1 MNVTMPTP
9 PLSFNPA
16 LDLSRLAADYAR
28 KGRLQVRDAFT
39 EASAERMLDVL
50 ERETPWGLAFNDGA
64 HVVQLEAGQLAQLT
78 PQDRQRITLGVAE
91 GARTGY
97 QFIYAYY
104 PILQAYFDPRSP
116 RSPLF
121 DLFEWLN
128 GDAFLNFMRTLTG
141 LPEIVWA
148 DAQAT
153 RFSAGQFLKYHT
165 DETPSQRR
173 LAAYV
178 INLTK
183 DWGRDWGGFL
193 QFFDHKYDVEEGL
206 RPIFNAINV
215 FTVPADHS
223 VGVVAPYVQRGRL
236 AITGW
241 LRGDQ
246 PPRPIQRHD
255 QRLDVTKP
263 KADIGSSY

>member
-1 MNVTMPTP
+1 MPTP

-16 LDLSRLAADYAR
+16 LDIPRLASAYAR

-39 EASAERMLDVL
+39 QATAEKMLGIL
-50 ERETPWGLAFNDGA
+50 ERDTPWGIAFNDGA
-64 HVVQLEAGQLAQLT
+64 RVVQLDAEQLARLG
-78 PQDRQRITLGVAE
+78 PQDRQRIALGVAE
-91 GARTGY
+91 GARAGY
-97 QFIYAYY
+97 QFIYSYY
-104 PILQAYFDPRSP
+104 PILEAYFDSRVPH
-116 RSPLF
+116 SPLL

-128 GDAFLNFMRTLTG
+128 GDAFLDFARRLTG
-141 LPEIVWA
+141 LSDIVWA

-153 RFSAGQFLKYHT
+153 RFSSGQFLKYHT

-193 QFFDHKYDVEEGL
+193 QFFDNKYDVEEGL
-206 RPIFNAINV
+206 RPIFNAINI

-223 VGVVAPYVQRGRL
+223 VSVVAPYVQRGRL

-241 LRGDQ
+241 LRGDA
-246 PPRPIQRHD
+246 PPLPIGDKRKGHSTLRSD
-255 QRLDVTKP
+255 
-263 KADIGSSY
+263 